1 MSTLQ
6 IIFAAILL
14 LGPLV
19 AIHEFGH
26 FWVARRL
33 GVKVLTYSIGFGPVL
48 WKRVAKDGVQYQLA
62 AIPLGGYVRM
72 LDSREGDVPSE
83 QLPQAFD
90 QQSPWARIAIVA
102 AGPLIN
108 LLFAVFLFWILFLP
122 ASEQLNTRI
131 AQIAP
136 NSPAAIAG
144 LQAGDLVTAIDGRQ
158 TDDLESLNY
167 ALIERMGET
176 GKIAVTVQN
185 AQQST
190 VYDLQVRDFLRD
202 QSQSPLDQLGFYPW
216 QPEIAPVIGQ
226 VSPNEA
232 AERQGLKVGDRF
244 IAVNGQPVQHWLQVT
259 RLIRQSP
266 EQTLQ
271 LTMERAGQPLIL
283 AVMPQGKRDT
293 MGVSYGYLGIGVQ
306 PPTASQLEAPADYR
320 HTIQHDPLTA
330 LAKATVKTWDLSML
344 TFSAFGKMISGLIG
358 LDNLSGPITIAK
370 VAGQSAD
377 MGWQAFVGFMAL
389 MSVSLGILNLL
400 PIPMLDGGHLLYYL
414 IEALRGRPVSEQVQ
428 LVGLKIGML
437 MLGMLMLVALF
448 NDFSRLG

>member
-48 WKRVAKDGVQYQLA
+48 WKRVANDGVQYQLA

-72 LDSREGDVPSE
+72 LDSREGEVPPE

-108 LLFAVFLFWILFLP
+108 LLFAVLLFWILFLP

-131 AQIAP
+131 AQVQP
-136 NSPAAIAG
+136 NSPAAVAG
-144 LQAGDLVTAIDGRQ
+144 LQAGDLITAIDGQQ

-176 GKIAVTVQN
+176 GKIAVTVQRE
-185 AQQST
+185 QQST
-190 VYDLQVRDFLRD
+190 VYDLQVQQFLRD

-216 QPEIAPVIGQ
+216 QPQLAPVIGQ

-232 AERQGLKVGDRF
+232 ADRQGLKVGDRF
-244 IAVNGQPVQHWLQVT
+244 VAINGQPVQHWLEVT
-259 RLIRQSP
+259 RLIRQAP
-266 EQTLQ
+266 EQSLQ
-271 LTMERAGQPLIL
+271 LTIERAGQQQTLT
-283 AVMPQGKRDT
+283 VMPQGKRDS
-293 MGVSYGYLGIGVQ
+293 MGVSYGYLGIGVDA
-306 PPTASQLEAPADYR
+306 PTATQLEAPAEYR
-320 HTIQHDPLTA
+320 HLIQHDPLTA
-330 LAKATVKTWDLSML
+330 LGKAAVKTWDLSML

-377 MGWQAFVGFMAL
+377 LGWEAFLSFMAL

-400 PIPMLDGGHLLYYL
+400 PIPMLDGGHLVYYL
-414 IEALRGRPVSEQVQ
+414 IEAIRGRAVSEQVQ

-437 MLGMLMLVALF
+437 LLGALMFVALF

>member
-48 WKRVAKDGVQYQLA
+48 WKRIAKDGVQYQLA

-72 LDSREGDVPSE
+72 LDSREGEVPLE

-90 QQSPWARIAIVA
+90 HKSPWARMAIVA
-102 AGPLIN
+102 AGPMIN
-108 LLFAVFLFWILFLP
+108 LLFAILLFWILFLP

-131 AQIAP
+131 AQVQP
-136 NSPAAIAG
+136 NTPAAVAG
-144 LQAGDLVTAIDGRQ
+144 LQAGDLITAIDGQQ

-167 ALIERMGET
+167 ALVERMGET
-176 GKIAVTVQN
+176 GKIAVTVQR
-185 AQQST
+185 AEQST
-190 VYDLQVRDFLRD
+190 VYDLQVREFLRD

-216 QPEIAPVIGQ
+216 QPQLAPVIGQ
-226 VSPNEA
+226 ISPNEA
-232 AERQGLKVGDRF
+232 ADRQGLKVGDRF
-244 IAVNGQPVQHWLQVT
+244 IAVNGQPVQHWLEVT
-259 RLIRQSP
+259 RLIRQAP
-266 EQTLQ
+266 EQSLS
-271 LTMERAGQPLIL
+271 LTIQRNGQPQVLT
-283 AVMPQGKRDT
+283 VMPQGKRDT

-306 PPTASQLEAPADYR
+306 APTATQLEAPAEYR

-377 MGWQAFVGFMAL
+377 MGWAAFLSFMAL

-400 PIPMLDGGHLLYYL
+400 PIPMLDGGHLVYYL
-414 IEALRGRPVSEQVQ
+414 IEAIRGRPVSEHVQ
-428 LVGLKIGML
+428 LIGLKVGML
-437 MLGMLMLVALF
+437 LLGMLMFVALF